1 MSIATVGKMEYVS
14 EKTRGRSLMKEW
26 QFWTLTGLGVIFV
39 LLVLTNMYLFVQNRS
54 MQREVNSRQQFIAQS
69 VQLEQL
75 NKEIIVALANLS
87 VRDRDDELKQ
97 LLTAHG
103 INVTANPKQTPGEP
117 EDRAAAKAKK

>member
-1 MSIATVGKMEYVS
+1 
-14 EKTRGRSLMKEW
+14 MKEW
-26 QFWTLTGLGVIFV
+26 QFWTLTGLGAIFV

-54 MQREVNSRQQFIAQS
+54 MQQEVNSRQQFIAQS

-87 VRDRDDELKQ
+87 VRDRDDELRQ

-103 INVTANPKQTPGEP
+103 INVTANPKQTPREP

>member
-26 QFWTLTGLGVIFV
+26 QFWMLTGLGAIFV

-54 MQREVNSRQQFIAQS
+54 MQQEVNGRQQFIAQS

-103 INVTANPKQTPGEP
+103 INVTANPKQTPGGP